1 MKKILF
7 ILILIITPVFSF
19 GQVNIESVRNS
30 SNSKPLWGEFKGGL
44 ELQRGNVDI
53 TSFDLDILVHFKKK
67 KHHVFLQSK
76 NSQGQQSDKKFK
88 NNSFVH
94 LRWTWMTW
102 NIIGLELFTQLQQDE
117 FKSLKI
123 RQLNGG
129 GFRAEILKRKDFSL
143 SLGTGAMLDY
153 EEVAEKE
160 KSTFWRSTSY
170 LTFLK
175 TFDKKKKNLI
185 LFTLYYQPL
194 FDNPKDYRIN
204 LEANV
209 RTILISSW
217 NIFIDNSINY
227 LYDTTPPEDI
237 LTNDLIIKTNITYTW

>member
-1 MKKILF
+1 MKIIL
-7 ILILIITPVFSF
+7 LIFALTLPSFAF
-19 GQVNIESVRNS
+19 GQVNIESIR
-30 SNSKPLWGEFKGGL
+30 SNDKEKTFWGEVKGGL

-67 KHHVFLQSK
+67 KHHIFLQSK
-76 NSQGQQSDKKFK
+76 NAQGQQADKKFK

-94 LRWTWMTW
+94 LRWTWMVW
-102 NIIGLELFTQLQQDE
+102 NIVGLELFTQLQQDE

-143 SLGTGAMLDY
+143 SFGTGAMLDC

-170 LTFLK
+170 LTLIK
-175 TFDKKKKNLI
+175 TFDKKKKNLT

-194 FDNPKDYRIN
+194 FNNPKDYRIN

-217 NIFIDNSINY
+217 NIFVDNSINY
-227 LYDTTPPEDI
+227 LYDTEPPEGI
-237 LTNDLIIKTNITYTW
+237 NTNDLIIKTNITYTW

>member
-1 MKKILF
+1 MKNILLIF
-7 ILILIITPVFSF
+7 ALILPNFAF
-19 GQVNIESVRNS
+19 GQVNIESIRN
-30 SNSKPLWGEFKGGL
+30 NDKEKTLWGEVKGGL

-53 TSFDLDILVHFKKK
+53 TSFDINFLIHFKKK
-67 KHHVFLQSK
+67 KHHVFLQEKSA
-76 NSQGQQSDKKFK
+76 QGKQTDKKFK

-102 NIIGLELFTQLQQDE
+102 DMFGTELFTQLQQDE

-129 GFRAEILKRKDFSL
+129 GLRAEVLKREDFSL
-143 SLGTGAMLDY
+143 SLGSGAMLDY
-153 EEVAEKE
+153 EDVVKKGE
-160 KSTFWRSTSY
+160 STFWRSTSY

-194 FDNPKDYRIN
+194 FNNPKDYRIN

-209 RTILISSW
+209 RSILISSW

-227 LYDTTPPEDI
+227 LYDTAPPEDI
-237 LTNDLIIKTNITYTW
+237 LTNDLIIKTNVAYTW